1 MAISTMYPAKAGSPK
16 TELTADLAAAATS
29 MTVADASALPP
40 APNLAVLGDDS
51 SAEVVSYTAIS
62 GNVVSGLIRGLGGTT
77 ASLWPSGTDVARNYT
92 SFDHDRFIENI
103 ENLESTKI
111 SGVAWGDVTG
121 SIEDQT
127 DLSDILDEKAP
138 LANPTFTGIPNAP
151 TAATGVDTTQIATC
165 AFVHRNGVYHGSGI
179 ISAGSATTFSNSSIS
194 SDMVLIYSVYGN
206 PANVLSHV
214 TVTTGSG
221 TITFSGTFSAATTVA
236 FDLVVP
242 TQLSLI

>member
-16 TELTADLAAAATS
+16 TELAADLAAAATS

-40 APNLAVLGDDS
+40 APNLAVVGNDS

-92 SFDHDRFIENI
+92 SFDHDRFIDNIQALEN
-103 ENLESTKI
+103 TKI
-111 SGVAWGDVTG
+111 SGVAWGDVIG
-121 SIEDQT
+121 DIDDQT
-127 DLSDILDEKAP
+127 DLANILNAKAP
-138 LANPTFTGIPNAP
+138 LASPTLTGTPTAP
-151 TAATGVDTTQIATC
+151 TATISTNTTQLATC
-165 AFVHRNGVYHGSGI
+165 EFVHLNGVYHGYGI
-179 ISAGSATTFSNSSIS
+179 ISTGSATTFSNSSIT
-194 SDMVLIYSVYGN
+194 SDMVVIYCVFGN